1 MAASAVTTKGADHT
15 VELVVLDNPESAA
28 DGGSA
33 VSASQEITP
42 LLTQS
47 KRPKINIFAVSRSGG
62 KPREQLIKITELEV
76 SPFSQFS
83 LWVWSGSR
91 YSGLVCMVLSSIT
104 YFLMEV
110 LSDNFNAQSIPL
122 FETAFTRCSVT
133 LILSYL
139 WLRISGQPLFRA
151 THPWSL
157 LVFRA
162 LAGNLS
168 LLSFIY
174 CIQRIPFS
182 QALVLGFTTPIIA
195 SIMSRIILHEKL
207 KIADIVGLIC
217 SFFGMIFIF
226 QHMLY
231 KRKLP
236 KDEEASYISFMQS
249 HHFYIALTGLFSSIT
264 GGISYC
270 LIKAA
275 AKASDRPIMTVLSF
289 GILASPATGICT
301 FALEEFVVPSLHSL
315 SLMLILGTLSFLAEA
330 LLARGLQ
337 LEKVGKAA
345 NVQFTEVALSQLWS
359 ICTSR
364 MSWSFGQ
371 LAGCLLILIS
381 VSCTM
386 YFGPDKETG

>member
-1 MAASAVTTKGADHT
+1 MAASAVTTNAADHT
-15 VELVVLDNPESAA
+15 LELVVLDNPESAA

-33 VSASQEITP
+33 VSASQEIKP

-62 KPREQLIKITELEV
+62 KPREQLIKLTELEI

-91 YSGLVCMVLSSIT
+91 YSGLVCMVLSSIA

-122 FETAFTRCSVT
+122 FETAFTRCTVT

-139 WLRISGQPLFRA
+139 WLRISGPPLFGA
-151 THPWSL
+151 TDPWSL

-162 LAGNLS
+162 LVGNLS

-174 CIQRIPFS
+174 CIQRIPFA

-195 SIMSRIILHEKL
+195 SIMSKIILHEKL

-231 KRKLP
+231 K
-236 KDEEASYISFMQS
+236 S
-249 HHFYIALTGLFSSIT
+249 
-264 GGISYC
+264 
-270 LIKAA
+270 
-275 AKASDRPIMTVLSF
+275 MTVLSF

-301 FALEEFVVPSLHSL
+301 FALEEFVVPSLYSL

-330 LLARGLQ
+330 FLARGLQ

-345 NVQFTEVALSQLWS
+345 NVQFTEVALSQLWG

-381 VSCTM
+381 VSCTI
-386 YFGPDKETG
+386 YFGPDKETE

>member
-1 MAASAVTTKGADHT
+1 MAASAVTTNGADHT
-15 VELVVLDNPESAA
+15 VELVVLDNSESAA

-33 VSASQEITP
+33 VTASQEIKP
-42 LLTQS
+42 LLMQS
-47 KRPKINIFAVSRSGG
+47 DRPKINIFAVSRSRG
-62 KPREQLIKITELEV
+62 KRREQLIKLTELET
-76 SPFSQFS
+76 SSFSQFS

-91 YSGLVCMVLSSIT
+91 YSGLVCMVLSSIV
-104 YFLMEV
+104 YFIMEV

-122 FETAFTRCSVT
+122 FETAFTRCTVT

-162 LAGNLS
+162 LVGNLS

-231 KRKLP
+231 KRKLL

-249 HHFYIALTGLFSSIT
+249 HHFYIALIGLFSTIT
-264 GGISYC
+264 GGINYC
-270 LIKAA
+270 LVKAA
-275 AKASDRPIMTVLSF
+275 AKASDQPIMTVLSF

-301 FALEEFVVPSLHSL
+301 FALEEFVVPCLHSL
-315 SLMLILGTLSFLAEA
+315 SLMLMLGTLSFLAEA
-330 LLARGLQ
+330 FLARGLQ

-345 NVQFTEVALSQLWS
+345 NVQFTEVALSQLWG

-386 YFGPDKETG
+386 YFGPDKGTE